1 MPVNK
6 YALLRYRI
14 IDRLISSTSKPYPTK
29 EELKEACE
37 ESLYGSFGER
47 ISDSTIE
54 KDLYAMRNETE
65 LGYYAPIKYS
75 KQHGGY
81 FYEDEGYSINEI
93 PLQDEDLGAIKF
105 AAQTLYQFR
114 DIDIFKQYSSAIERI
129 FDKLKTNPE
138 NLEQTNTEEHFIQF
152 EQSSS
157 DSGTEY
163 LGTIIEAIKSKK
175 KINISY
181 SSFKKDKAKNYLLDP
196 YLLKQYKS
204 RWYVITWSEKRTDYL
219 TFSLD
224 RIQSI
229 EITGEKFQEIRGFH
243 PDRFFKHSIGITE
256 LDAHPARIRL
266 RFSALQG
273 KYIKSLPIHHS
284 QIIIEEND
292 DEILVEL
299 FALQTIELVQL
310 IFSYGDAVEVL
321 EPKKLR
327 KRVKK
332 TALKTL
338 LKYS

>member
-14 IDRLISSTSKPYPTK
+14 IDRLISSKSKPYPTK

-54 KDLYAMRNETE
+54 KDLYAMRNESE

-75 KQHGGY
+75 KQHNGY
-81 FYEDEGYSINEI
+81 FYEEEGFSINEI

-105 AAQTLYQFR
+105 AAQTLYQFK
-114 DIDIFKQYSSAIERI
+114 DIEIFRQFSSAIERI

-138 NLEQTNTEEHFIQF
+138 NLEKVTEEHFIQF
-152 EQSSS
+152 EQNTS
-157 DSGTEY
+157 DSGSEH
-163 LGTIIEAIKSKK
+163 LGQIIEAINAKR
-175 KINISY
+175 KISISY
-181 SSFKKDKAKNYLLDP
+181 SSFKKNKSKSYILDP

-204 RWYVITWSEKRTDYL
+204 RWYVISWSEKRTDYL

-224 RIQSI
+224 RIKSL
-229 EITGEKFQEIRGFH
+229 EITKDKFEEIRGFD

-256 LDAHPARIRL
+256 LNAHPVRIRL

-273 KYIKSLPIHHS
+273 KYVKSRPIHHS
-284 QIIIEEND
+284 QVIVEESND
-292 DEILVEL
+292 SILVEL

-310 IFSYGDAVEVL
+310 ILSYGDSVEVL

-332 TALKTL
+332 TVLNTL
-338 LKYS
+338 LKY